1 MADRR
6 KFVNSYFQQGLISPM
21 KTSNT
26 PWVGLKPV
34 KSLDS
39 GSVE

>member
-6 KFVNSYFQQGLISPM
+6 KFVNSYFHQGLVSSM
-21 KTSNT
+21 KTSDT
-26 PWVGLKPV
+26 SWVELKPV

-39 GSVE
+39 GSVR